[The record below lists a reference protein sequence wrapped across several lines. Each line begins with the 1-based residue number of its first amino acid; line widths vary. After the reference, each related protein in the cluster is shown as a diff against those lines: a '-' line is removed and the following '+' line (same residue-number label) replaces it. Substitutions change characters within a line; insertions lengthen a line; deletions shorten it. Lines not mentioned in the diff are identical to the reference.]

1 MSEKIENAA
10 KASDMGISEN
20 ALQLTFNYAA
30 SEKYPS
36 PAKKQPLNG
45 IARDTFEVLMRESH
59 TTMEEIKLLHSRTKL
74 GPKREGT
81 ISKAISRLEE
91 RGLPV
96 ERMQV
101 EDPNGDGTLYTR
113 YYLTDE
119 FKLSLVREARDYYV
133 QNGTPE
139 QAAQFASIPGLDD
152 L

>member
-1 MSEKIENAA
+1 
-10 KASDMGISEN
+10 
-20 ALQLTFNYAA
+20 
-30 SEKYPS
+30 
-36 PAKKQPLNG
+36 
-45 IARDTFEVLMRESH
+45 MRESH

-139 QAAQFASIPGLDD
+139 QAAQFANIPGLDD